1 MRPMLSVSVAE
12 RYTAVLKNM
21 DYNEADFEPAL
32 TRRRK
37 RLPLGR
43 GRQRLSFERR
53 LRLWLYLM
61 GLPGFVFAVT
71 ELNQHHVDASIQW
84 IALPSISIAWL
95 FLVSL
100 LLEHIVRPLQTLAN
114 VVAALRED
122 DYSFRARGGRRN
134 DAMGDL
140 ALEIN
145 ALAAMLQ
152 VQRVGAME
160 AMALVE
166 RVMKSMQSPVLAFDP
181 DGKLKLLNAAAE
193 RAFNLHAKSTPPRS
207 GVDQQSGKHDLE
219 RLLRAEDNDLLS
231 LASAQQSARWVVKRT
246 SFRLRGIPH
255 TLFVL
260 SDVSEALREE
270 ERIAWERLI
279 RVLGHEINN
288 SLTPIKSI
296 AGSLRSR
303 LAAGSDGPDEKEDFA
318 RGLEVIEDR
327 AESLNRFLQAYR
339 ELMGLPAPRLQ
350 PISLEAAVTRVAQL
364 ETRVEVTVLGGDDVT
379 ILADPDQFAQAL
391 INLVRNA
398 AEASLSPDAQSGL
411 RNQSIVEMVPHT
423 SGSPRASVSGP
434 VFEPCVEIAWEVA
447 EAEILITIVDSG
459 PGLTNAGNLFVPF
472 YTTKPGGTGIGLVLA
487 QQIALAHS
495 GSVQLMNRPDGH
507 GCVACLRL
515 PLETAE
521 RKSE

>member
-1 MRPMLSVSVAE
+1 MAYSDT
-12 RYTAVLKNM
+12 TAYH
-21 DYNEADFEPAL
+21 DFDDHADDGPLPAVQ
-32 TRRRK
+32 RK
-37 RLPLGR
+37 RLALSR
-43 GRQRLSFERR
+43 SRRRLSFERA

-61 GLPGFVFAVT
+61 GVPTFGLIAL
-71 ELNQHHVDASIQW
+71 ELWEHHVDPSIQW
-84 IALPSISIAWL
+84 IALPSVAIAWM

-100 LLEHIVRPLQTLAN
+100 VLEHIIRPLQTLAN

-145 ALAAMLQ
+145 ALAGMLQ

-193 RAFNLHAKSTPPRS
+193 RAFNLLPR
-207 GVDQQSGKHDLE
+207 GVQRSAVRPNTSKLDIE
-219 RLLRAEDNDLLS
+219 RLLRAEDNDILS
-231 LASAQQSARWVVKRT
+231 VGDAQHTERWVVKR
-246 SFRLRGIPH
+246 SKFRLRGIPH

-270 ERIAWERLI
+270 ERLAWKRLI

-296 AGSLRSR
+296 AESLRSR
-303 LAAGSDGPDEKEDFA
+303 FGAIRQNSEDDEDFA

-339 ELMGLPAPRLQ
+339 ELTGLPAPKPE
-350 PISLEAAVTRVAQL
+350 PISLAAVIGRIAKL
-364 ETRVEVTVLGGDDVT
+364 ETRLLVAVRSTADVVLY
-379 ILADPDQFAQAL
+379 ADPDQLAHAL

-398 AEASLSPDAQSGL
+398 AEASLSPDAANASGNGNGTKDDAW
-411 RNQSIVEMVPHT
+411 RSVP
-423 SGSPRASVSGP
+423 S
-434 VFEPCVEIAWEVA
+434 VEISWEIGAHEVV
-447 EAEILITIVDSG
+447 ITVLDNG
-459 PGLTNAGNLFVPF
+459 PGLTNADNLFVPF

-487 QQIALAHS
+487 QQIAQGHS
-495 GSVQLMNRPDGH
+495 GSVQLINRTDTH
-507 GCVACLRL
+507 GCKACLRL
-515 PLETAE
+515 PLGAAARGEV
-521 RKSE
+521 

>member
-1 MRPMLSVSVAE
+1 
-12 RYTAVLKNM
+12 M
-21 DYNEADFEPAL
+21 DYNDPEPSQIS
-32 TRRRK
+32 TSQIR

-43 GRQRLSFERR
+43 SRQRLSFERR
-53 LRLWLYLM
+53 LRLSLYLM
-61 GLPGFVFAVT
+61 GLPVLGLVAL
-71 ELNQHHVDASIQW
+71 ELNEHHIDASIQW
-84 IALPSISIAWL
+84 IALPSLVVAWL
-95 FLVSL
+95 FIVSL
-100 LLEHIVRPLQTLAN
+100 IIEEVLRPLQTLAN

-145 ALAAMLQ
+145 ALAGMLQ

-181 DGKLKLLNAAAE
+181 DGRLKLLNAAAE
-193 RAFNLHAKSTPPRS
+193 RAFNLRS
-207 GVDQQSGKHDLE
+207 HNSQNRSAGKPDSGKLDLE
-219 RLLRAEDNDLLS
+219 RLLRSEDNDLLS
-231 LASAQQSARWVVKRT
+231 LSNSQQLARWVVKRT
-246 SFRLRGIPH
+246 SFRLRGVPH

-270 ERIAWERLI
+270 ERLAWERLI

-303 LAAGSDGPDEKEDFA
+303 LTATGDGSEEDEDFA

-350 PISLEAAVTRVAQL
+350 TISVESVVKRVAKL
-364 ETRVEVTVLGGDDVT
+364 ETRVCVTVTGTADVML
-379 ILADPDQFAQAL
+379 LADPDQLSQAL

-398 AEASLSPDAQSGL
+398 AEASLSPDTPITPGANNREDGEPEG
-411 RNQSIVEMVPHT
+411 RI
-423 SGSPRASVSGP
+423 
-434 VFEPCVEIAWEVA
+434 PCVEVTWETAHGEV
-447 EAEILITIVDSG
+447 LISIIDNG
-459 PGLTNAGNLFVPF
+459 PGLSNASNLFVPF

-487 QQIALAHS
+487 QQIAMAHS
-495 GSVQLMNRPDGH
+495 GSVQLVNRSDSH
-507 GCVACLRL
+507 GCRACLRL
-515 PLETAE
+515 PLSASV
-521 RKSE
+521 RIPQND

>member
-1 MRPMLSVSVAE
+1 MGSKPTASGVSKGAP
-12 RYTAVLKNM
+12 RN
-21 DYNEADFEPAL
+21 
-32 TRRRK
+32 
-37 RLPLGR
+37 RLPLQR
-43 GRQRLSFERR
+43 TRQRLSFERR

-61 GLPGFVFAVT
+61 GLPAVLLIAI
-71 ELNQHHVDASIQW
+71 ELRQLHLDLAIQL
-84 IALPSISIAWL
+84 IVLPMAIGTWL
-95 FLVSL
+95 LIVSL
-100 LLEHIVRPLQTLAN
+100 LQEQIFRPLQTLAN

-145 ALAAMLQ
+145 ALAGMLQ

-181 DGKLKLLNAAAE
+181 DGRLKLLNAAAE
-193 RAFNLHAKSTPPRS
+193 RAFSLKKQTTAERTHGKSE
-207 GVDQQSGKHDLE
+207 SGKNDLD

-231 LASAQQSARWVVKRT
+231 LSNAQEPARWVVKRT
-246 SFRLRGIPH
+246 GFRLRGVPH

-260 SDVSEALREE
+260 SDVSAALREE
-270 ERIAWERLI
+270 ERLAWERLI

-303 LAAGSDGPDEKEDFA
+303 LDATGDTTEEAEDFA

-339 ELMGLPAPRLQ
+339 ELAGLPAPRLES
-350 PISLEAAVTRVAQL
+350 IRLAGLVKRVAKL
-364 ETRVEVTVLGGDDVT
+364 ETRVVVAVAEAEDVVV
-379 ILADPDQFAQAL
+379 LADADQLAQAL

-398 AEASLSPDAQSGL
+398 AEASMSADAGLLSLGGQTPS
-411 RNQSIVEMVPHT
+411 
-423 SGSPRASVSGP
+423 
-434 VFEPCVEIAWEVA
+434 VEIGWETGPGEVQ
-447 EAEILITIVDSG
+447 INITDNG

-472 YTTKPGGTGIGLVLA
+472 YTTKPNGTGIGLVLA
-487 QQIALAHS
+487 QQIALAHA
-495 GSVQLMNRPDGH
+495 GSVQLANRSEAHADSYRAVH
-507 GCVACLRL
+507 GCVASLRL
-515 PLETAE
+515 PLHPIA
-521 RKSE
+521 SEAL

>member
-1 MRPMLSVSVAE
+1 MA
-12 RYTAVLKNM
+12 
-21 DYNEADFEPAL
+21 YNDRSDVPDADEPYIGGYSAAPPI
-32 TRRRK
+32 K

-43 GRQRLSFERR
+43 SRQRLSFERR
-53 LRLWLYLM
+53 LRIWLYCLGVPLFAM
-61 GLPGFVFAVT
+61 VVF
-71 ELNQHHVDASIQW
+71 EMESHHVDASIQW
-84 IALPSISIAWL
+84 IALPSLAIAWM
-95 FLVSL
+95 FAVSMM
-100 LLEHIVRPLQTLAN
+100 LEQIVRPLQTLAN

-145 ALAAMLQ
+145 ALAGMLQ
-152 VQRVGAME
+152 VQRLGAME

-181 DGKLKLLNAAAE
+181 DGRLKLLNAAAE
-193 RAFNLHAKSTPPRS
+193 RAFNLRAQNTSVSGNAKPSAN
-207 GVDQQSGKHDLE
+207 KLDLD

-231 LASAQQSARWVVKRT
+231 VSNTQQSARWVVKRT
-246 SFRLRGIPH
+246 SFRLRGVPH
-255 TLFVL
+255 ALFVL

-270 ERIAWERLI
+270 ERLAWERLI

-303 LAAGSDGPDEKEDFA
+303 LSIAPDAQDEDDDFA

-339 ELMGLPAPRLQ
+339 ELMGLPAPRLE
-350 PISLEAAVTRVAQL
+350 PVSLAALAKRVAKL
-364 ETRVEVTVLGGDDVT
+364 ETRLNVAVTGTLEVIL
-379 ILADPDQFAQAL
+379 LADPDQLTQAL

-398 AEASLSPDAQSGL
+398 AEASLSPDAAAMRTARSAKLAVLEEQPG
-411 RNQSIVEMVPHT
+411 
-423 SGSPRASVSGP
+423 
-434 VFEPCVEIAWEVA
+434 VEIAWEM
-447 EAEILITIVDSG
+447 EHNEIAISILDNG
-459 PGLTNAGNLFVPF
+459 PGLTNADNLFVPF

-495 GSVQLMNRPDGH
+495 GSVQLINRAGAQ
-507 GCVACLRL
+507 GCRACLRL
-515 PLETAE
+515 PIHDSRE
-521 RKSE
+521 SVG

>member
-1 MRPMLSVSVAE
+1 
-12 RYTAVLKNM
+12 M
-21 DYNEADFEPAL
+21 DSNEPEYVPGS
-32 TRRRK
+32 TTPIK

-43 GRQRLSFERR
+43 SKQRLSFERR
-53 LRLWLYLM
+53 LRLSLYLF
-61 GLPGFVFAVT
+61 GLPVFVLVAL
-71 ELNQHHVDASIQW
+71 ELHEHHVDASVQW
-84 IALPSISIAWL
+84 IALPSLIIIWA

-100 LLEHIVRPLQTLAN
+100 ITEDVLRPLQTLAN

-145 ALAAMLQ
+145 ALAGMLQ

-181 DGKLKLLNAAAE
+181 EGRLKLLNAAAE
-193 RAFNLHAKSTPPRS
+193 RAFHVREYASAERRS
-207 GVDQQSGKHDLE
+207 GKPSSKADLD
-219 RLLRAEDNDLLS
+219 RLLRADDNDLLS
-231 LASAQQSARWVVKRT
+231 LSDSQQSARWVVKRT
-246 SFRLRGIPH
+246 NFRLRGVPH

-270 ERIAWERLI
+270 ERLAWERLI

-296 AGSLRSR
+296 AGSLRGRITS
-303 LAAGSDGPDEKEDFA
+303 APEPTEEDEDFA

-339 ELMGLPAPRLQ
+339 ELMGLPAPRIES
-350 PISLEAAVTRVAQL
+350 ISLASVVGRVAKL
-364 ETRVEVTVLGGDDVT
+364 ETRLTVAVTCAVDVT
-379 ILADPDQFAQAL
+379 LHADPDQLAQAL

-398 AEASLSPDAQSGL
+398 AEASLSPDAKKS
-411 RNQSIVEMVPHT
+411 SSEP
-423 SGSPRASVSGP
+423 ASV
-434 VFEPCVEIAWEVA
+434 EITWEAARGEVVIS
-447 EAEILITIVDSG
+447 ILDNG
-459 PGLTNAGNLFVPF
+459 PGLTNESNLFVPF

-487 QQIALAHS
+487 QQIAMAHS
-495 GSVQLMNRPDGH
+495 GSVELMNRTDGQ
-507 GCVACLRL
+507 GCRACMRL
-515 PLETAE
+515 PLVFASRPSLDE
-521 RKSE
+521 

>member
-1 MRPMLSVSVAE
+1 MHSASAAE
-12 RYTAVLKNM
+12 RSIGASKSM
-21 DYNEADFEPAL
+21 AYNEPDVDPVQA
-32 TRRRK
+32 TQRK

-43 GRQRLSFERR
+43 SRQRLSFERG

-61 GLPGFVFAVT
+61 GVPGFALTVIEFH
-71 ELNQHHVDASIQW
+71 QHRVDSSIQW
-84 IALPSISIAWL
+84 IALPSIVIAWL

-100 LLEHIVRPLQTLAN
+100 LVEHIVRPLQTLAN

-145 ALAAMLQ
+145 ALAGMLQ

-193 RAFNLHAKSTPPRS
+193 RAFNLGAPDSSARPS
-207 GVDQQSGKHDLE
+207 GKIQSGKADLE

-231 LASAQQSARWVVKRT
+231 LANSQQPARWVVKRT
-246 SFRLRGIPH
+246 SFRLRGVPH

-270 ERIAWERLI
+270 ERLAWERLI

-303 LAAGSDGPDEKEDFA
+303 LSSTGSNAGEDEDFA

-350 PISLEAAVTRVAQL
+350 SISLASVVRQVAKL
-364 ETRVEVTVLGGDDVT
+364 ETRLDVAVTGVADVAL
-379 ILADPDQFAQAL
+379 LADPDQLAQAL

-398 AEASLSPDAQSGL
+398 AEASLSPDALSASRHKSGDAK
-411 RNQSIVEMVPHT
+411 QDTYQIPS
-423 SGSPRASVSGP
+423 
-434 VFEPCVEIAWEVA
+434 VEIAWETTGGDV
-447 EAEILITIVDSG
+447 LITILDNG
-459 PGLTNAGNLFVPF
+459 PGLTNASNLFVPF

-487 QQIALAHS
+487 QQIAQAHS
-495 GSVQLMNRPDGH
+495 GSVQLVNRSDGQ
-507 GCVACLRL
+507 GCRAFLRL
-515 PLETAE
+515 PVAVEGET
-521 RKSE
+521 SE